1 MSLSTEISILNDE
14 IQNLRFDDATS
25 QHSLEGWKEKIAKIN
40 KFNSVDKYKVVFIGR
55 PGSGKTTAICNWLDL
70 IHIEN
75 GTDPRKSH
83 DLLSTGSGNTTVAEV
98 RLRQVQDGPS
108 RIRLDYLSTE
118 AQIGYIK
125 DFASGYY
132 CACKETAEDSGE
144 EDETQPLR
152 HTEIDRMIR
161 NMAGLETIPLKSE
174 KERWDLVTSKV
185 TKYKSLEDFQK
196 EILRRINLDNRNA
209 TEISFEGGNFR
220 DWLYQTFNDIN
231 YGKNKKCS
239 IPKCIHLDI
248 NVNDLDM
255 HLPGFVSE
263 IVDTLGL
270 DTEASARLDLQKFM
284 VEDDSICIL
293 VDEINNPPSVN
304 LRNVIKNSFAAG
316 SEYLKEKVALYIRWK
331 EGELENVPDADHD
344 SEKGLRLKQDSLN
357 TCVVNY
363 AIPYRIENTRFFNS
377 KEAYLVDEIN
387 TYKDGKRM
395 KEQVLNYIDDLAKKL
410 RNDINNWF
418 GDILANLKAV
428 LRQDALVVKT
438 EVERLIGAQE
448 LNDKKRVDAAL
459 QKIRSEIFAEK
470 DNWQVRFNDT
480 RVAQKMADSL
490 AGIHWATIKAMNR
503 RFGGYETYRI
513 DVYTEFM
520 QAGKNEFT
528 EKANA
533 LRNNLIKLFAS
544 DDKNVQTIISG
555 YVQRI
560 NNLIANS
567 ISEFGIKLLDWLLC
581 KSEMYPQNFDNSFW
595 PDMQGIYGRG
605 YKTRVL
611 DKYEN
616 SLDEKRFDIAA
627 MYNQEYNLVMSE
639 IISWLP

>member
-70 IHIEN
+70 LHIEN
-75 GTDPRKSH
+75 LQDPRKSH

-98 RLRQVQDGPS
+98 RLRQIQDGSS
-108 RIRLDYLSTE
+108 RIRLDYLSNE
-118 AQIGYIK
+118 AQIDYIK
-125 DFASGYY
+125 DYTSYYY
-132 CACKETAEDSGE
+132 CACKEIAEDGDK
-144 EDETQPLR
+144 EDETQPIR

-161 NMAGLETIPLKSE
+161 NMAGLDTIPQKNE
-174 KERWDLVTSKV
+174 KERWDIVTSQVK
-185 TKYKSLEDFQK
+185 KFDSLGEFQT
-196 EILRRINLDNRNA
+196 EILKRINLESRNA
-209 TEISFEGGNFR
+209 AEILFDGGDFR

-231 YGKNKKCS
+231 YGRNKKCS
-239 IPKCIHLDI
+239 IPKCIYLDI

-255 HLPGFVSE
+255 HLPEFVSE

-284 VEDDSICIL
+284 KDEDSICIL

-316 SEYLKEKVALYIRWK
+316 SEYLKEKVALYIRLK
-331 EGELENVPDADHD
+331 KDELEKVPDANGDP
-344 SEKGLRLKQDSLN
+344 EKGLRLKQDSLN

-363 AIPYRIENTRFFNS
+363 AIPYKIENTRFINS
-377 KEAYLVDEIN
+377 KKAHLVNTNN
-387 TYKDGKRM
+387 TYKDGKLVT
-395 KEQVLNYIDDLAKKL
+395 EEILNYIPELAKKI
-410 RNDINNWF
+410 RDDINAWFNDIV
-418 GDILANLKAV
+418 ANLKNV
-428 LRQDALVVKT
+428 LSQDALNVKT
-438 EVERLIGAQE
+438 EVERLIEAQE
-448 LNDKKRVDAAL
+448 LNDKKRIDDAL
-459 QKIRSEIFAEK
+459 HEVKSKILAEM

-480 RVAQKMADSL
+480 RVSQKMARAL

-528 EKANA
+528 EKANV
-533 LRNNLIKLFAS
+533 LKNNLLKLFAS
-544 DDKNVQTIISG
+544 DDKNVQIVISG
-555 YVQRI
+555 YIQRI
-560 NNLIANS
+560 NNLISNS
-567 ISEFGIKLLDWLLC
+567 INDFGGKLLNWLLC
-581 KSEMYPQNFDNSFW
+581 ESEMYPQSCTNSFW
-595 PDMQGIYGRG
+595 PYMQGICGTG
-605 YKTRVL
+605 YKVRVL
-611 DKYEN
+611 GTYEK

-627 MYNQEYNLVMSE
+627 IYNQEYNSVMNE